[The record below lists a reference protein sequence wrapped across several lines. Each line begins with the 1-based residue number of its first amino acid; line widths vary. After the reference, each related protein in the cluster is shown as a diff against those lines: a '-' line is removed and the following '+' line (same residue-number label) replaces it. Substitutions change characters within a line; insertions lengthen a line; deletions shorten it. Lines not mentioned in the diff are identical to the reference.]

1 MAGKRTPSVPQPRPG
16 FPPGHEPKPG
26 PDLPG
31 SCPSARLPPRLLQT
45 LVLQVPPLPP
55 GTLDPQGLVPVGPA
69 SPLSSGATQDTTK
82 GQSPGPGRAGTCR
95 ACGDQKER
103 SPGKVSA
110 SLPPAKGGLRH
121 LWVQS
126 QDTGVGGTM
135 VCQDSPKTQPLKP
148 SRACSGSLSSLQA
161 QRCGDRAQGPAG
173 SRAPRPTA

>member
-1 MAGKRTPSVPQPRPG
+1 MFPSLDPG
-16 FPPGHEPKPG
+16 FLLATSRSLAQT
-26 PDLPG
+26 LPG

-82 GQSPGPGRAGTCR
+82 GRSPGPGRAGTCR